1 MNLNEKI
8 INEIKF
14 LVENN
19 SLNKNYKYG
28 FSYFESPL
36 VGFAS
41 INNPLFSEYKNIIC
55 DFHYHPRE
63 FFEPAPADGTVIVWV
78 LPVSEEVRKS
88 NSREN
93 RFPSLFWA
101 LQREYGERFNMLIRK
116 HIQEYMK
123 ESGYD
128 AVSPMLSDKWKRL
141 DNTKVGLAS
150 TWSERHAAFA
160 SGLGT
165 FSLSDGFIT
174 RRGIAHRCGSVV
186 TDAVLDVSK
195 SEYDD
200 HLSNCLFYNNKS
212 ECGLCMSR
220 CPAGAIT
227 ESGHDKD
234 LCNKYSY
241 KTIKKVKGDYYKV
254 ETTGCGLC
262 QTAVPCEYSLPF
274 TE

>member
-1 MNLNEKI
+1 MKLNENI
-8 INEIKF
+8 INEIES
-14 LVENN
+14 LVANS
-19 SLNKNYKYG
+19 SLNRNDKYG

-36 VGFAS
+36 VGFTS
-41 INNPLFSEYKNIIC
+41 INNPLFSEYKKIIG

-63 FFEPAPADGTVIVWV
+63 FFKQAHNDGTVIVWI
-78 LPVSEEVRKS
+78 LPISSKVRKS
-88 NSREN
+88 NSKEDKY
-93 RFPSLFWA
+93 PSLFWA
-101 LQREYGERFNMLIRK
+101 LQREYGERLNMLLRK

-123 ESGYD
+123 KLGYD

-165 FSLSDGFIT
+165 FSLSDGLIT
-174 RRGIAHRCGSVV
+174 KRGIAHRCGSVI
-186 TDAVLDVSK
+186 TDAVLDVNK
-195 SEYDD
+195 FEYDN

-212 ECGLCMSR
+212 KCGLCMSR

-234 LCNKYSY
+234 VCSKYSY
-241 KTIKKVKGDYYKV
+241 KTIKKVMGDYYKV

-262 QTAVPCEYSLPF
+262 QTAVPCECSLPF
-274 TE
+274 KK

>member
-8 INEIKF
+8 ITEIES
-14 LVENN
+14 LVENS
-19 SLNKNYKYG
+19 SLNKNSKYG

-41 INNPLFSEYKNIIC
+41 IKNPLFSDYKNIIG
-55 DFHYHPRE
+55 DFHYHPKE
-63 FFEPAPADGTVIVWV
+63 FFEPPPADGTVIVWV
-78 LPVSEEVRKS
+78 LSVNEEVRKS
-88 NSREN
+88 NAKED
-93 RFPSLFWA
+93 RFPSLYWA

-123 ESGYD
+123 ESGYN

-160 SGLGT
+160 AGLGT

-186 TDAVLDVSK
+186 TDAVLNVSAF
-195 SEYDD
+195 EYSD
-200 HLSNCLFYNNKS
+200 HRENCLFFNNIA
-212 ECGLCMSR
+212 ECGECISR

-227 ESGHDKD
+227 EKGHDKS
-234 LCNKYSY
+234 LCDKYTY
-241 KTIKKVKGDYYKV
+241 NTIRRLRGDYYNV

-262 QTAVPCEYSLPF
+262 QTAVPCEYRLPF
-274 TE
+274 KE